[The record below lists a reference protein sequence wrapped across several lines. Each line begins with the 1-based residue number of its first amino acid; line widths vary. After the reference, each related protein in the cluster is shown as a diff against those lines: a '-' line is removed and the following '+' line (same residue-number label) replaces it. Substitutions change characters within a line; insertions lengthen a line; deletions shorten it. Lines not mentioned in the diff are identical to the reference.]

1 MSFLIRSHF
10 CCCNKW
16 KSQEA
21 FAPLAA
27 VLWDLHVVQT
37 CSWLRTSTCCL
48 NSLWASSL
56 GLSLAFIS
64 SSNSADM
71 GMEICRKDNRN
82 QFQRPDVRFQLTFWN
97 QKNKYFIG
105 MLSVELLYLFES
117 VVELCKLIWSWDGW
131 KFVSPHS
138 VRQIIQEH
146 EKNKRKSSGQLVFQK
161 QQSCIHPWTF
171 QEPME
176 VHADQALNHLY
187 SDSGLLQSVCTVLL
201 HSCENSVTVQ
211 SSQSVSP
218 FVL

>member
-117 VVELCKLIWSWDGW
+117 VVELCKLIWSWDGC

-146 EKNKRKSSGQLVFQK
+146 EKNKRKSSGQLVFLK
-161 QQSCIHPWTF
+161 QQPCIHPWTF

-176 VHADQALNHLY
+176 VHRTGMLTKL
-187 SDSGLLQSVCTVLL
+187 
-201 HSCENSVTVQ
+201 
-211 SSQSVSP
+211 
-218 FVL
+218 